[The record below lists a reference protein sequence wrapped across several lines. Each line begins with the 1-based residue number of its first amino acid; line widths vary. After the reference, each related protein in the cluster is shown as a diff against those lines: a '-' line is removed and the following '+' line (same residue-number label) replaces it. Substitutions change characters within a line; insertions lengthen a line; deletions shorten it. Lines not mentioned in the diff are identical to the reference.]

1 MLSKD
6 FFKERLRQLRKE
18 RKETQAQIGA
28 ATGIGER
35 HYQKFE
41 AGDNFPNVENLC
53 ALADHFEVS
62 VDYLL
67 GRTDER

>member
-1 MLSKD
+1 MITKD
-6 FFKERLRQLRKE
+6 FLKGRLRQLRKE
-18 RKETQAQIGA
+18 RGETQVQVGE

-35 HYQKFE
+35 HYQNYE
-41 AGDNFPNVENLC
+41 AGDFFPNVENLC
-53 ALADHFEVS
+53 RLADHFEVS

>member
-1 MLSKD
+1 MITKD

-18 RKETQAQIGA
+18 RGETQAQVGE
-28 ATGIGER
+28 ATGLGER

-41 AGDNFPNVENLC
+41 LGTYLPSVENLC
-53 ALADHFEVS
+53 LLADHFEVS